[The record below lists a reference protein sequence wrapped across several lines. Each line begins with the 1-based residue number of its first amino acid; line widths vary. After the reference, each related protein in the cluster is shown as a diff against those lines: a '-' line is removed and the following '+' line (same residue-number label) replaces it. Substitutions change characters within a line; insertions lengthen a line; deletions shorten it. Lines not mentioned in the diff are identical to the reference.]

1 MAEPDSLIDSLLEI
15 RHAVLDAEATSDH
28 LLQKVHPNYRYN
40 AKNFVRYLK
49 LRSFD
54 LRDIQEKLSLLGLS
68 SISHSERHVLANLE
82 NILFYLHLIK
92 GEHFQGKYSLGNHP
106 VNFVESKNALRRNA
120 CRLFKSDDQTL
131 HTHIMVTLP
140 SEAVEY
146 SVVLGLITA
155 GMEIARINCSHD
167 DISVWEKMVA
177 NVKKARKETGK
188 SCSLYV
194 DLAGP
199 KLRTGEVIQVKK
211 PHKKMRDYILLTT
224 KDTLHV
230 HKAPIWGRDAIR
242 DKKGKIIQPAAIS
255 ISIPEVFDSI
265 EPGQHIWFDD
275 GAIFGIVQQK
285 NEFFLEVS
293 IKRANP
299 KGSKLRSGK
308 GINLPDTTLHFSG
321 LTDDDIALLPF
332 VVEHADMVGFSFVR
346 FSSDVA
352 KLQNEL
358 RKLDGNDVGIIL
370 KIENKDAFQNLP
382 SLLLQAM
389 QSPNIGVMTARGDL
403 AVEIGAERLSEVQ
416 EEIMWLCE
424 AALIPNIWAT
434 QVLENMAKKGVV
446 TRAEIT
452 DAAMSGRTEC
462 VMLNKGKYIEDA
474 VRTLVN
480 ILHRM
485 GKNQVKQE
493 GTMRKLNV
501 VDTFFKEAG
510 VRTE

>member
-15 RHAVLDAEATSDH
+15 RRAVLDAEVEFDD
-28 LLQKVHPNYRYN
+28 LIQKVHPNYRYN
-40 AKNFVRYLK
+40 AKNFVRYLR

-82 NILFYLHLIK
+82 NILYYLHLIK
-92 GEHFQGKYSLGNHP
+92 GAHFQGKYTLGNHP

-120 CRLFKSDDQTL
+120 CRLFKSDDRTL

-140 SEAVEY
+140 TEAVEY
-146 SVVLGLITA
+146 PVVKGLVDA

-167 DISVWEKMVA
+167 DISVWYKMVE
-177 NVKKARKETGK
+177 NIKQARRDTGK
-188 SCSLYV
+188 SCSIYV

-211 PHKKMRDYILLTT
+211 PHKKMRDYILLMTN
-224 KDTLHV
+224 DILLV

-255 ISIPEVFDSI
+255 ISIPEVFDTI
-265 EPGQHIWFDD
+265 EAGHNIWFDD
-275 GAIFGIVQQK
+275 GAIWGVVKSK
-285 NEFFLEVS
+285 NDQFIEVV
-293 IKRANP
+293 IKHANP
-299 KGSKLRSGK
+299 KGSKLRSAK
-308 GINLPDTTLHFSG
+308 GINLPDTNLQFNG
-321 LTDDDIALLPF
+321 LTDDDISLLPF
-332 VVEHADMVGFSFVR
+332 VVEHADMVGLSFVR
-346 FSSDVA
+346 YPSDVA
-352 KLQNEL
+352 DLQQRLQKLGGDE
-358 RKLDGNDVGIIL
+358 VGIIL
-370 KIENKDAFQNLP
+370 KIENRDAFEHLP

-434 QVLENMAKKGVV
+434 QVLENMAKKGII

-462 VMLNKGKYIEDA
+462 VMLNKGKYIESA

-493 GTMRKLNV
+493 GTMRKLGV
-501 VDTFFKEAG
+501 VDAFLKKAKLPS
-510 VRTE
+510 